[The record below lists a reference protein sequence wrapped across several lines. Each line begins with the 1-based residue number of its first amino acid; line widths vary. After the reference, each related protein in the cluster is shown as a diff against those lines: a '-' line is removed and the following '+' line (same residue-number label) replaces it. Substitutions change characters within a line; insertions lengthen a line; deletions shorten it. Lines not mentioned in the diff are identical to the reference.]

1 MDNSIL
7 DQISNSLDDMR
18 REMRIAN
25 QLKFLELTYMA
36 WNIGEK
42 NKGAQ
47 LKDGTRFSEEETRV
61 YIDLRDKLA
70 PIKEKA

>member
-18 REMRIAN
+18 REMRTAN

-36 WNIGEK
+36 WTIGQ
-42 NKGAQ
+42 A
-47 LKDGTRFSEEETRV
+47 DGLTDEENRMLL
-61 YIDLRDKLA
+61 DLRAKLE

>member
-7 DQISNSLDDMR
+7 DQISNSLDDIR
-18 REMRIAN
+18 RELRIAN
-25 QLKFLELTYMA
+25 QLKFLRMTRYMA
-36 WNIGEK
+36 WATGHT
-42 NKGAQ
+42 
-47 LKDGTRFSEEETRV
+47 DGVSEEETRV

>member
-18 REMRIAN
+18 REMKIAN
-25 QLKFLELTYMA
+25 QLKFLELTYRA
-36 WNIGEK
+36 WAIG
-42 NKGAQ
+42 Q
-47 LKDGTRFSEEETRV
+47 CDGLTDEETRV
-61 YIDLRDKLA
+61 YLDLRAKLT

>member
-18 REMRIAN
+18 REMRTAN

-36 WNIGEK
+36 CAIGK
-42 NKGAQ
+42 ASGFT
-47 LKDGTRFSEEETRV
+47 DEETRV
-61 YIDLRDKLA
+61 YLDLRAKLT

>member
-7 DQISNSLDDMR
+7 DQSSNSLDDMR
-18 REMRIAN
+18 REMRTAN

-36 WNIGEK
+36 WNIGEP
-42 NKGAQ
+42 KGAQ

>member
-1 MDNSIL
+1 MDSTYGNSNGWL
-7 DQISNSLDDMR
+7 EDISNNLDEIR

-25 QLKFLELTYMA
+25 QLKFLELTYRA
-36 WNIGEK
+36 RAIGEC
-42 NKGAQ
+42 
-47 LKDGTRFSEEETRV
+47 DGFTEEETRV

>member
-1 MDNSIL
+1 MANQDSL
-7 DQISNSLDDMR
+7 LVDISNNLDDIR
-18 REMRIAN
+18 QELRIAN

-36 WNIGEK
+36 RW
-42 NKGAQ
+42 
-47 LKDGTRFSEEETRV
+47 SEEETRV